1 MSFDSIFEKGSNIIE
16 KGTSII
22 EKGTSLSSSIPPF
35 MSSKIKDILG
45 KDGREDPIQFYS
57 KEEIKFYEF
66 LINAKRE
73 IDIIHLN
80 LNQIISVNYI
90 TLLRN
95 LLKSGILVRILMPD
109 PTLAFIKEIQQLTDI
124 SNFENNLLL
133 TLSELCNMKIISLN
147 QKELNCFELKISK
160 TIPTN
165 NMIILDK
172 YNDSDA
178 IMLVEP
184 LLYGS
189 SNTKRII
196 EINRKKNKDTFE
208 MYLNSFKK
216 LWDTSNEYSCE
227 WELLKMQSKQE
238 NPNI

>member
-1 MSFDSIFEKGSNIIE
+1 LSFDSIFEKGTSIIE

-22 EKGTSLSSSIPPF
+22 EKGTSISTSIPPF

-45 KDGREDPIQFYS
+45 KDGREEPIQFYS
-57 KEEIKFYEF
+57 KDEIKFYEF

-90 TLLRN
+90 TLIRN
-95 LLKSGILVRILMPD
+95 LLKSGILVKILVPD
-109 PTLAFIKEIQQLTDI
+109 PKLPFLSDIQELTEIG
-124 SNFENNLLL
+124 NFENNLLL

-147 QKELNCFELKISK
+147 QKELNCFELKTFN

-172 YNDSDA
+172 YSDSDA
-178 IMLVEP
+178 SMLVEP

-189 SNTKRII
+189 SNSKRIF
-196 EINRKKNKDTFE
+196 EVTRKKNKDTFDL
-208 MYLNSFKK
+208 YLNSFKR
-216 LWDTSNEYSCE
+216 LWDHSADYACD
-227 WELLKMQSKQE
+227 WDLLKMQSKPE
-238 NPNI
+238 